1 MTRSRS
7 SFSAAKSLFLGL
19 ILLTWPL
26 GATAQ
31 RHGAGMSSGSGISGI
46 SRPSGV
52 KEEDSLKDFHQAM
65 ALQATSQQTAEFQ
78 SLGKSTEAAR
88 AQLQALLE
96 ELHKQNGVAETT
108 HREPVDQALENARS
122 GSKKFQQGFS
132 AAQKSGLKDVAKRLA
147 RADSDLEQEQKRLDQ
162 SLDVR
167 TPAPEVAAHAEN
179 LSKALTDF
187 YNQELALGR
196 EMSITLASGQ
206 DQTFN
211 LPPVNHPV
219 SIASRAIGVQVSGV
233 LKVLSVHSNLSWPL
247 IFQTCNKTLPTC
259 CEPNSTGR
267 RTADKES
274 RYSRQG

>member
-7 SFSAAKSLFLGL
+7 SFSAAKALFLGL

-96 ELHKQNGVAETT
+96 ELHQQNGVAETT
-108 HREPVDQALENARS
+108 HREPVDQALRMRAAAARS
-122 GSKKFQQGFS
+122 FS
-132 AAQKSGLKDVAKRLA
+132 R
-147 RADSDLEQEQKRLDQ
+147 
-162 SLDVR
+162 
-167 TPAPEVAAHAEN
+167 
-179 LSKALTDF
+179 DF
-187 YNQELALGR
+187 L
-196 EMSITLASGQ
+196 
-206 DQTFN
+206 
-211 LPPVNHPV
+211 
-219 SIASRAIGVQVSGV
+219 
-233 LKVLSVHSNLSWPL
+233 
-247 IFQTCNKTLPTC
+247 
-259 CEPNSTGR
+259 R
-267 RTADKES
+267 RRS
-274 RYSRQG
+274 P

>member
-7 SFSAAKSLFLGL
+7 SFSAANALFLGL

-78 SLGKSTEAAR
+78 SLGKSTESAR

-147 RADSDLEQEQKRLDQ
+147 RADANLEQEQK
-162 SLDVR
+162 
-167 TPAPEVAAHAEN
+167 
-179 LSKALTDF
+179 
-187 YNQELALGR
+187 
-196 EMSITLASGQ
+196 
-206 DQTFN
+206 
-211 LPPVNHPV
+211 
-219 SIASRAIGVQVSGV
+219 
-233 LKVLSVHSNLSWPL
+233 
-247 IFQTCNKTLPTC
+247 
-259 CEPNSTGR
+259 
-267 RTADKES
+267 
-274 RYSRQG
+274 